1 MQIHLAAQTYAQ
13 QLILDPFAHQ
23 VKGSHTLHIATL
35 LSPHRASKVAD
46 TLPTTHI
53 TLTCQGQES
62 CDSWP
67 KTMTILQSQFTR
79 PPTHLQHS
87 QPEYAVST
95 TTGALQCLTA
105 QNLAQSMTYL
115 SFLFFFFFFSFILV
129 KDNRSYLSYVSPR
142 TGRSS

>member
-1 MQIHLAAQTYAQ
+1 MQILLTAQTYAQ
-13 QLILDPFAHQ
+13 QLSLDPFAHQ
-23 VKGSHTLHIATL
+23 VKGSHTLHIA
-35 LSPHRASKVAD
+35 ASKVAD

-67 KTMTILQSQFTR
+67 KTMTMLQSQFTK

-95 TTGALQCLTA
+95 TNGALQCLTA
-105 QNLAQSMTYL
+105 QNPAQSMTYI
-115 SFLFFFFFFSFILV
+115 SFFLFLV
-129 KDNRSYLSYVSPR
+129 KEN
-142 TGRSS
+142 GG